1 VAVQLDVRV
10 QLQVAWHIFSSMAKL
25 IKQQC
30 SFCGKRPDQVRKLIA
45 GPGVFICDQ
54 CVALC
59 NEALHDETPAEASAA
74 PHAKVAER
82 ARVQKIIDAIR
93 HSYTK

>member
-1 VAVQLDVRV
+1 
-10 QLQVAWHIFSSMAKL
+10 MAKL

-59 NEALHDETPAEASAA
+59 NEVLHDDRRPATAMVGPPANAA
-74 PHAKVAER
+74 ENK

-93 HSYTK
+93 RSNKT